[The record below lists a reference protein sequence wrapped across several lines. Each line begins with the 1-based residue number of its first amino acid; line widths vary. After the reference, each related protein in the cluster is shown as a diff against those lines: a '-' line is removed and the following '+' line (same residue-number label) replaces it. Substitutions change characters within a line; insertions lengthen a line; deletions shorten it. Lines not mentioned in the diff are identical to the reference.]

1 MIFLK
6 NNTPFSYMK
15 IIKLSL
21 FFIIAFFIN
30 LFSTVSISHEI
41 KPSIADFTYD
51 ENFLN
56 IKIRLNAEL
65 ILSNID
71 ASKIS
76 NTNSSSLSD
85 IYDKLRVLNT
95 IELENLFK
103 SSWQEISTNIDIK
116 INNETKKINLINIEV
131 EDIKNFEIS
140 RDTHIYLQVLLNN
153 NSEYFTFS
161 WIKKYGPIILR
172 ENSNHKLEDELFTEY
187 LQSGIES
194 NQFSFN
200 EKNFKN
206 RLNSFIKF
214 FVLGVQHIIP
224 KGLDHILFIFGL
236 FLFSSSLKKLITQIT
251 IFTIAHSIT
260 LIFVSLSLMKINPQ
274 IVEPIIALSIVYVG
288 IENIFK
294 NYVKEYLR
302 YVVILFFGLLHGLGF
317 ALVLSDIGYRSTDLF
332 INLISFNIG
341 IEVAQISIVLVLFLL
356 VALNFAKN
364 KNYRMFFQVPSSI
377 LISSIGLYWFF
388 ERINFF

>member
-1 MIFLK
+1 
-6 NNTPFSYMK
+6 MK

-21 FFIIAFFIN
+21 FFIIAIFIN

-85 IYDKLRVLNT
+85 IYDKLRILNK
-95 IELENLFK
+95 IELEELFK

-260 LIFVSLSLMKINPQ
+260 LVFVSLSLMKINPQ

-341 IEVAQISIVLVLFLL
+341 IEVAQISIVLVLYLL

>member
-1 MIFLK
+1 
-6 NNTPFSYMK
+6 MK

-21 FFIIAFFIN
+21 FFIIAIFIN

-85 IYDKLRVLNT
+85 IYDKLRILNT
-95 IELENLFK
+95 KELEILFK

-341 IEVAQISIVLVLFLL
+341 IEVAQISIVLVLYLL

-388 ERINFF
+388 ERINFL

>member
-1 MIFLK
+1 
-6 NNTPFSYMK
+6 MK

-85 IYDKLRVLNT
+85 IYDKLRILNK
-95 IELENLFK
+95 IELEELFK
-103 SSWQEISTNIDIK
+103 SSWQKISTNIDIK

-161 WIKKYGPIILR
+161 
-172 ENSNHKLEDELFTEY
+172 
-187 LQSGIES
+187 
-194 NQFSFN
+194 
-200 EKNFKN
+200 
-206 RLNSFIKF
+206 
-214 FVLGVQHIIP
+214 
-224 KGLDHILFIFGL
+224 
-236 FLFSSSLKKLITQIT
+236 
-251 IFTIAHSIT
+251 
-260 LIFVSLSLMKINPQ
+260 
-274 IVEPIIALSIVYVG
+274 
-288 IENIFK
+288 
-294 NYVKEYLR
+294 
-302 YVVILFFGLLHGLGF
+302 
-317 ALVLSDIGYRSTDLF
+317 
-332 INLISFNIG
+332 
-341 IEVAQISIVLVLFLL
+341 
-356 VALNFAKN
+356 
-364 KNYRMFFQVPSSI
+364 
-377 LISSIGLYWFF
+377 
-388 ERINFF
+388 

>member
-1 MIFLK
+1 
-6 NNTPFSYMK
+6 MK
-15 IIKLSL
+15 FIKLSL

-85 IYDKLRVLNT
+85 IYDKLRILNK
-95 IELENLFK
+95 IELEELFK

-172 ENSNHKLEDELFTEY
+172 ENNNDKLENELFTEY

-341 IEVAQISIVLVLFLL
+341 IEVAQISIVLVLYLL

>member
-1 MIFLK
+1 
-6 NNTPFSYMK
+6 MK

-21 FFIIAFFIN
+21 FFIIAIFIN

-85 IYDKLRVLNT
+85 IYDKLRILNK

-172 ENSNHKLEDELFTEY
+172 ENNNDKLEDELFTEY

-206 RLNSFIKF
+206 TLNSFINF
-214 FVLGVQHIIP
+214 FVLGVEHIIP

-341 IEVAQISIVLVLFLL
+341 IEVAQISIVLVLYLL

>member
-1 MIFLK
+1 
-6 NNTPFSYMK
+6 MK

-85 IYDKLRVLNT
+85 IYDKLRILNK
-95 IELENLFK
+95 IELEELFK

-341 IEVAQISIVLVLFLL
+341 IEVAQISIVLILYLL
-356 VALNFAKN
+356 IGLNFSNN

>member
-1 MIFLK
+1 
-6 NNTPFSYMK
+6 MK
-15 IIKLSL
+15 IIKLYL
-21 FFIIAFFIN
+21 FFIIAIFIN
-30 LFSTVSISHEI
+30 FFSTVSISHEI

-341 IEVAQISIVLVLFLL
+341 IEVAQISIVLVLYLL

>member
-1 MIFLK
+1 
-6 NNTPFSYMK
+6 MK
-15 IIKLSL
+15 IIKLYL
-21 FFIIAFFIN
+21 FFIIAIFIN
-30 LFSTVSISHEI
+30 FFSTITISHEI

-85 IYDKLRVLNT
+85 IYDKLRILNK

-341 IEVAQISIVLVLFLL
+341 IEVAQISIVLVLYLL

>member
-1 MIFLK
+1 M
-6 NNTPFSYMK
+6 
-15 IIKLSL
+15 
-21 FFIIAFFIN
+21 
-30 LFSTVSISHEI
+30 
-41 KPSIADFTYD
+41 
-51 ENFLN
+51 
-56 IKIRLNAEL
+56 
-65 ILSNID
+65 
-71 ASKIS
+71 
-76 NTNSSSLSD
+76 
-85 IYDKLRVLNT
+85 
-95 IELENLFK
+95 
-103 SSWQEISTNIDIK
+103 
-116 INNETKKINLINIEV
+116 
-131 EDIKNFEIS
+131 
-140 RDTHIYLQVLLNN
+140 
-153 NSEYFTFS
+153 
-161 WIKKYGPIILR
+161 
-172 ENSNHKLEDELFTEY
+172 EDELFTEY

-206 RLNSFIKF
+206 TLNSFINF
-214 FVLGVQHIIP
+214 FVLGVEHIIP

-341 IEVAQISIVLVLFLL
+341 IEVAQISIVLVLYLL

>member
-1 MIFLK
+1 
-6 NNTPFSYMK
+6 MK
-15 IIKLSL
+15 IIKLYL
-21 FFIIAFFIN
+21 FFIIAIFIN
-30 LFSTVSISHEI
+30 FFSTLTISHEI

-85 IYDKLRVLNT
+85 IYDKLRILNK
-95 IELENLFK
+95 IELEELFK

-161 WIKKYGPIILR
+161 WIKKYGPIIFR
-172 ENSNHKLEDELFTEY
+172 ENNNDKLEDELITEY
-187 LQSGIES
+187 LQSGIVS

-294 NYVKEYLR
+294 NYLKEYLR

-317 ALVLSDIGYRSTDLF
+317 ALVLSDIGYRSSELF
-332 INLISFNIG
+332 LNLISFNIG
-341 IEVAQISIVLVLFLL
+341 IEVAQISIVLALYILI
-356 VALNFAKN
+356 ALNFAKY
-364 KNYRMFFQVPSSI
+364 KNYRIFFQVPSSI
-377 LISSIGLYWFF
+377 LISTIGFYWFL
-388 ERINFF
+388 ERINLM

>member
-1 MIFLK
+1 
-6 NNTPFSYMK
+6 MK

-21 FFIIAFFIN
+21 FFIIAIFIN

-85 IYDKLRVLNT
+85 IYDKLRILNK

-341 IEVAQISIVLVLFLL
+341 IEVAQISIVLVLYLL

>member
-1 MIFLK
+1 
-6 NNTPFSYMK
+6 
-15 IIKLSL
+15 
-21 FFIIAFFIN
+21 
-30 LFSTVSISHEI
+30 
-41 KPSIADFTYD
+41 
-51 ENFLN
+51 
-56 IKIRLNAEL
+56 
-65 ILSNID
+65 
-71 ASKIS
+71 
-76 NTNSSSLSD
+76 
-85 IYDKLRVLNT
+85 
-95 IELENLFK
+95 
-103 SSWQEISTNIDIK
+103 
-116 INNETKKINLINIEV
+116 
-131 EDIKNFEIS
+131 
-140 RDTHIYLQVLLNN
+140 
-153 NSEYFTFS
+153 
-161 WIKKYGPIILR
+161 
-172 ENSNHKLEDELFTEY
+172 LEDELFTEY

-341 IEVAQISIVLVLFLL
+341 IEVAQISIVLVLYLL

>member
-1 MIFLK
+1 
-6 NNTPFSYMK
+6 MK
-15 IIKLSL
+15 IVKLYL
-21 FFIIAFFIN
+21 FLIIVIFVNFFPTTS
-30 LFSTVSISHEI
+30 FSHEI

-65 ILSNID
+65 MLSNID

-85 IYDKLRVLNT
+85 IYDKFRNLNK
-95 IELENLFK
+95 IELQNIFQN
-103 SSWQEISTNIDIK
+103 SWEEISSNIDIK
-116 INNETKKINLINIEV
+116 INNETKKINLINIAV

-341 IEVAQISIVLVLFLL
+341 IEVAQISLVLVLYLL
-356 VALNFAKN
+356 IALNFAKS
-364 KNYRMFFQVPSSI
+364 KNYRIFFQIPSSI

-388 ERINFF
+388 ERINFI

>member
-1 MIFLK
+1 
-6 NNTPFSYMK
+6 MK
-15 IIKLSL
+15 IIKLYL
-21 FFIIAFFIN
+21 FFIIAIFIN
-30 LFSTVSISHEI
+30 FFSTVSISHEI

-85 IYDKLRVLNT
+85 IYDKLRILNT

-260 LIFVSLSLMKINPQ
+260 LIFVSLSLMNINPQ

-341 IEVAQISIVLVLFLL
+341 IEVAQISIVLVLYLL
-356 VALNFAKN
+356 VASNFAKN

>member
-1 MIFLK
+1 
-6 NNTPFSYMK
+6 MK
-15 IIKLSL
+15 IIKLYL
-21 FFIIAFFIN
+21 FFIIAIFIN
-30 LFSTVSISHEI
+30 FFSTVSISHEI
-41 KPSIADFTYD
+41 KPSIVDFTYD

-76 NTNSSSLSD
+76 NTGSSSLSD
-85 IYDKLRVLNT
+85 IYDKLRVLNK

-103 SSWQEISTNIDIK
+103 SSWQEVSTNIDIK

-140 RDTHIYLQVLLNN
+140 RDTYIYLQVLLNN

-172 ENSNHKLEDELFTEY
+172 ENNNDKLEDELFTEY

-200 EKNFKN
+200 EKNFKKT
-206 RLNSFIKF
+206 LNSFINF
-214 FVLGVQHIIP
+214 FLLGVKHIIP

-260 LIFVSLSLMKINPQ
+260 LVFVSLSLMKISPQ

-317 ALVLSDIGYRSTDLF
+317 ALVLSDIGYRSKDLF

-341 IEVAQISIVLVLFLL
+341 IEVAQISLVLVLYLII
-356 VALNFAKN
+356 ALNFAKS
-364 KNYRMFFQVPSSI
+364 KNYRIFFQVPSSI